1 MITASHN
8 PPEYN
13 GLKVVGGNGMEIP
26 REDEVKIEQVLARK
40 AYALAD
46 WRGVGTA
53 SSGPD
58 IITTYLEGIQR
69 HVDRNRIAQRR
80 LRVVVDVGN
89 GAQAVAAPYLL
100 EALGCETFSL
110 NAHVDGA
117 FPARG
122 PEPTPDKLTAMA
134 EAVRASDAHFGV
146 AYDGDGDRSI
156 FCDERGQVYWGDR
169 SGALLAD
176 YLLTGESHAL
186 VVTTVATSQ
195 ALDDVVKRR
204 GGRVL
209 RTRVGSVD
217 VSQAMMQHSALF
229 GVEEN
234 GGCFYGP
241 HIPVR
246 DGAMTTAL
254 MADLSASREEPLSQL
269 LEAVPIYF
277 QSKAKVPCPDR
288 AKAAVMERIMGE
300 TTGRVD
306 RTDGAKIWQDER
318 SWVLIRPSGTEPIIR
333 LFAESD
339 SERILKQMIDHYSE
353 VLQQALHRATS

>member
-1 MITASHN
+1 
-8 PPEYN
+8 
-13 GLKVVGGNGMEIP
+13 
-26 REDEVKIEQVLARK
+26 
-40 AYALAD
+40 
-46 WRGVGTA
+46 
-53 SSGPD
+53 
-58 IITTYLEGIQR
+58 
-69 HVDRNRIAQRR
+69 
-80 LRVVVDVGN
+80 
-89 GAQAVAAPYLL
+89 
-100 EALGCETFSL
+100 
-110 NAHVDGA
+110 
-117 FPARG
+117 
-122 PEPTPDKLTAMA
+122 MA